1 MKILQNASNHGAIQN
16 RHHAMEGS
24 VKEWRMLVWLTQI
37 GLNVCTPLVVCTF
50 LSLWLRQRFGLG
62 AWIILIGL
70 AIGLAGAA
78 NGLRLSL
85 KMADKMARNQNSHHK

>member
-1 MKILQNASNHGAIQN
+1 
-16 RHHAMEGS
+16 
-24 VKEWRMLVWLTQI
+24 MLVWLTQM
-37 GLNVCTPLVVCTF
+37 GLNVCTPLAGCTF

-62 AWIILIGL
+62 SWVILVGL

-85 KMADKMARNQNSHHK
+85 KAADRMAQEQKPHHK